1 MKKTTIAL
9 LTAAAMGTSG
19 AVMAADHS
27 PEFSGRV
34 NLDIQNIEGE
44 STSFTRGNPDRFE
57 VSGTGDLAAGM
68 TGRYFLR
75 LQEGGAST
83 TTTGEGDDEKVTGVT
98 GADNFTKAFYAVSGE
113 FGEVLFGRDDDI
125 VYKFVGVR
133 TDVPYANIGGAADSA
148 ASSDTTFGTNVSLQY
163 QLSVDVLTFG
173 AYVDTA
179 GDFTTAGAAGEE
191 ETETTQDGSGFNNYQ
206 LGVQG
211 DFGMASAGL
220 VFSDSDYQG
229 RDSELAFGVTL
240 DLDVATISAT
250 VRDTSLDNT
259 PVSVFG
265 ALPLQ
270 NGLTAYAAYGDDDFA
285 IGSNFLVGLSA
296 DLGGGFV
303 TYAEYVSDGVASGD
317 ARDESGNEIAASTD
331 NSGFVIGGQFSF

>member
-19 AVMAADHS
+19 AVMAANHG

-34 NLDIQNIEGE
+34 NLDIRNIEGD
-44 STSFTRGNPDRFE
+44 STAFTRGLEDRFE

-75 LQEGGAST
+75 LQEGDG
-83 TTTGEGDDEKVTGVT
+83 
-98 GADNFTKAFYAVSGE
+98 DNFTKAFYAVSGE

-133 TDVPYANIGGAADSA
+133 TDVPFSNIRGVEDAF
-148 ASSDTTFGTNVSLQY
+148 ASSDTTDGQDVSLQY
-163 QLSVDVLTFG
+163 QLSVDALTFG
-173 AYVDTA
+173 AYVDTSDGENVDDFEA
-179 GDFTTAGAAGEE
+179 SGD
-191 ETETTQDGSGFNNYQ
+191 GFNNYQ
-206 LGVQG
+206 VGVQG
-211 DFGMASAGL
+211 DFGMVSAGL
-220 VFSDSDYQG
+220 VYSDSDMVDA
-229 RDSELAFGVTL
+229 DSELAFGATL
-240 DLDVATISAT
+240 NLDVATLSAT
-250 VRDTSLDNT
+250 VRDDSNGNNPISL
-259 PVSVFG
+259 FG

-270 NGLTAYAAYGDDDFA
+270 NGLTAYAAYGDDDD
-285 IGSNFLVGLSA
+285 GSDNAQFGVSA

-303 TYAEYVSDGVASGD
+303 TYAEYVTDGVEASDGTT
-317 ARDESGNEIAASTD
+317 N

>member
-34 NLDIQNIEGE
+34 NRDIQNIEGE

-83 TTTGEGDDEKVTGVT
+83 VTENDNDDASVTGIT

-179 GDFTTAGAAGEE
+179 GDFTTAGAAGEK
-191 ETETTQDGSGFNNYQ
+191 ETVTTQDGSGFNNYQ

-220 VFSDSDYQG
+220 VYSDSDYTG

-250 VRDTSLDNT
+250 VRDDSQDNT

-270 NGLTAYAAYGDDDFA
+270 NGVTAYAAYGDDDD
-285 IGSNFLVGLSA
+285 GSDNYLLGLSA

-303 TYAEYVSDGVASGD
+303 TYAEYVSDGVASGTG
-317 ARDESGNEIAASTD
+317 RDNAGNETSASTN

>member
-44 STSFTRGNPDRFE
+44 STSFTRGNADRFE

-75 LQEGGAST
+75 LERNVASLV
-83 TTTGEGDDEKVTGVT
+83 EDDNDKITDVTG
-98 GADNFTKAFYAVSGE
+98 GDNFTKAFYAVSGE

-125 VYKFVGVR
+125 VFKFVGVR
-133 TDVPYANIGGAADSA
+133 TDVPYANIGGAVDSA
-148 ASSDTTFGTNVSLQY
+148 TGSDTTQGSNVSLQY
-163 QLSVDVLTFG
+163 QLSVDALTFG

-179 GDFTTAGAAGEE
+179 GSFETAGPVGEDQIE
-191 ETETTQDGSGFNNYQ
+191 FDRDGDGFTNYQ

-220 VFSDSDYQG
+220 VYSDSEYTG
-229 RDSELAFGVTL
+229 RDSELALGVTL

-250 VRDTSLDNT
+250 VRDDSQDNT

-270 NGLTAYAAYGDDDFA
+270 NGVTAYAAYGDDDD
-285 IGSNFLVGLSA
+285 GSDNYLLGLSA

-303 TYAEYVSDGVASGD
+303 TYAEYVSDVVASSATVTD
-317 ARDESGNEIAASTD
+317 NQGNETPASTN